1 MASLSRSPKTVQ
13 YGRRLFELLEE
24 QQEPFLLDV
33 YLSENGFL
41 TGALKAE
48 GRANCCPVNLCR
60 RILKL
65 CSHGWLKRRS
75 SSRGCSNLRH
85 VLGKLLHQKVLKKVL
100 NWNGTANA
108 GKGRHVLGVCGCF
121 PEMGR
126 SKSSL
131 VEFQRLS
138 KSGGIDDG
146 ESDGEV
152 SWGAMEVGE
161 SKQLSPVS
169 VLELHSDEASPIHGH
184 YEDEKPS
191 TSGSSPKKAFDAPWQ
206 GFEELLGSTSPT
218 IMHQN
223 AKKNKELDQ
232 SDQVMALL
240 GCPMEVGECVSP
252 QLAEKLIED
261 QLSSWEKMR
270 VDFLRIPNLIGS
282 DISKSTK
289 EWSQF
294 HPEMTKI
301 GKEIENLI
309 FEEIRRESV
318 LDLLGSHCT
327 LIGDMLDSK

>member
-24 QQEPFLLDV
+24 QQEPSSLI
-33 YLSENGFL
+33 
-41 TGALKAE
+41 
-48 GRANCCPVNLCR
+48 

-75 SSRGCSNLRH
+75 SSRACSNLRH

-100 NWNGTANA
+100 NWNGTTNA

-169 VLELHSDEASPIHGH
+169 VLELHSDEPSPIHSHSSWVYFSHH
-184 YEDEKPS
+184 YASKCKEKQGV
-191 TSGSSPKKAFDAPWQ
+191 GS
-206 GFEELLGSTSPT
+206 
-218 IMHQN
+218 IR
-223 AKKNKELDQ
+223 
-232 SDQVMALL
+232 QVMALL
-240 GCPMEVGECVSP
+240 GCPMEGGECVSP

-327 LIGDMLDSK
+327 LETC